1 MKVIANVESY
11 SYHGPTKKNEKLM
24 VFDITPEKTLNNPVT
39 LFKIIGDNRYS
50 DFQLVKFSQLS
61 VIPIDK
67 EYWEFILE
75 LSN

>member
-1 MKVIANVESY
+1 
-11 SYHGPTKKNEKLM
+11 M
-24 VFDITPEKTLNNPVT
+24 VFDITPEKYLNNPVT

-50 DFQLVKFSQLS
+50 DFQLVKFSQLA

-67 EYWEFILE
+67 EYWELILE

>member
-1 MKVIANVESY
+1 
-11 SYHGPTKKNEKLM
+11 M

-50 DFQLVKFSQLS
+50 VFQLVRFSQLS
-61 VIPIDK
+61 VISIDK
-67 EYWEFILE
+67 EYWELILE